1 MLAAFWAPL
10 SMLIRLSFQDEQ
22 YSHILLVPP
31 VSAALFFLERRRIF
45 SHVQT
50 RWGIGLGLLFAGA
63 VFHWLGLRHS
73 ASASQNDQLAIAMFS
88 AVVIWVGCF
97 VLCYGMRV
105 LRTGLFPVLFLFLMV
120 PIPDFPLDRFIFWL
134 QTWSAEVSYAVFQ
147 MVGVPILRS
156 GFTFALPGVV
166 VEVAK
171 ECSGIRSSL
180 VLLITSLLAG
190 HLFLQSAWTK
200 TILTLV
206 TFPVLIVKN
215 TIRIVAITLLSVY
228 VDPSFLVSRL
238 HRQGGVLFFFL
249 ALAILAPI
257 LWSLQKSERM
267 VKNRINA
274 KAAASSKTV
283 A

>member
-1 MLAAFWAPL
+1 M
-10 SMLIRLSFQDEQ
+10 
-22 YSHILLVPP
+22 
-31 VSAALFFLERRRIF
+31 
-45 SHVQT
+45 
-50 RWGIGLGLLFAGA
+50 GLLFAGA

-180 VLLITSLLAG
+180 VLLITSLL
-190 HLFLQSAWTK
+190 
-200 TILTLV
+200 
-206 TFPVLIVKN
+206 
-215 TIRIVAITLLSVY
+215 
-228 VDPSFLVSRL
+228 RL